1 MTLYGVKNT
10 MFTEYM
16 RKVEVF
22 REKEC
27 GETPAFSYRYTVK
40 VSEQSGEEGTITVN
54 GTITSLEVAMVDSTA
69 VDVKLTCSFDVE
81 DHKFYEAE

>member
-1 MTLYGVKNT
+1 MTLYGMKNT

-27 GETPAFSYRYTVK
+27 SETPAFSYRYTVN
-40 VSEQSGEEGTITVN
+40 VVEQSGEEGTITVN

-69 VDVKLTCSFDVE
+69 VDVKLTCSFTVE
-81 DHKFYEAE
+81 DHKFYEAG

>member
-10 MFTEYM
+10 MFTDYM

-40 VSEQSGEEGTITVN
+40 VAEQSGEEGTIT
-54 GTITSLEVAMVDSTA
+54 SLEFAMVDSTA